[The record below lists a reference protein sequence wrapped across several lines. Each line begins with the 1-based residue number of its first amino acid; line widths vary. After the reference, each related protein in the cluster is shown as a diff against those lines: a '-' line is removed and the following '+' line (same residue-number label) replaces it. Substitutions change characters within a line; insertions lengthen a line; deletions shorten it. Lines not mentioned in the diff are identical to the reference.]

1 LEAMMDAVQSQH
13 LGRIRHLREAFVEAN
28 ERLVAR
34 LRGASDEAAGRTAAG
49 EWSAAQIGWHVATVT
64 TRFAGLIS
72 GDLAGAQPLPDD
84 FRERA
89 WPEVVA
95 SIPPR
100 LQAPAALAPPPGV
113 RRGDAIS
120 ALEAAGMRMA
130 RALDSLTAERGARM
144 GITSAVVGSITVYQI
159 GDWVTAHVIRHNRQA
174 KRVLGEG

>member
-1 LEAMMDAVQSQH
+1 MDAAQAQH
-13 LGRIRHLREAFVEAN
+13 FGRVGQLRESFAEAN

-34 LRGASDEAAGRTAAG
+34 LRGASDEAAGHAADG

-72 GDLAGAQPLPDD
+72 GDLAGAQPLPAD

-95 SIPPR
+95 AIPAR
-100 LQAPAALAPPPGV
+100 AQAPAAVAPPPGV
-113 RRGDAIS
+113 HRGDAIS

-144 GITSAVVGSITVYQI
+144 GITSALVGTITLYQI
-159 GDWVTAHVIRHNRQA
+159 GDWATAHIIRHNRQA

>member
-1 LEAMMDAVQSQH
+1 MDAVQSQH
-13 LGRIRHLREAFVEAN
+13 LGRVRQLRESFAEAN

-34 LRGASDEAAGRTAAG
+34 LRGASDDAAGHAAEG
-49 EWSAAQIGWHVATVT
+49 EWSAAQIGWHVAAVT

-72 GDLAGAQPLPDD
+72 GDVAGAQPLPED
-84 FRERA
+84 FRERT

-95 SIPPR
+95 AIPPR

-113 RRGDAIS
+113 RRAQAIS

-130 RALDSLTAERGARM
+130 RALDSLTPERGARM

-159 GDWVTAHVIRHNRQA
+159 GDWATAHVIRHNRQA